1 MTESVYGFS
10 DQHIAQHIGQKV
22 KRVRLRQNYTQQHLA
37 EEAQIS
43 LSTVKKIEN
52 GEIGSFDALLRTLRI
67 LGLLDILN
75 PLLEEETL
83 SPNEYYKAVQAA
95 RKHERKRATGNAFRA
110 HNQQKESE
118 W

>member
-1 MTESVYGFS
+1 MTEDIYGFS

-37 EEAQIS
+37 EEAQVS

-52 GEIGSFDALLRTLRI
+52 GKIGTFDAFLRTLRI
-67 LGLLDILN
+67 LGLLDIFN

-95 RKHERKRATGNAFRA
+95 RKHERKRATANAFRA
-110 HNQQKESE
+110 HNPQEESE